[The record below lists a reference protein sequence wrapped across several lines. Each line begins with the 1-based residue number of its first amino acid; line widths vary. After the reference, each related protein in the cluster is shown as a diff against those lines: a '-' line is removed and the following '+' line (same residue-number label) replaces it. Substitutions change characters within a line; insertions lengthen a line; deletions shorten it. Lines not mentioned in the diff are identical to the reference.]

1 MFVIC
6 YLVAGHRCAAHAI
19 TGLLLFSTASQM
31 VTATTPPLPPVFVCI
46 SLQYP
51 TVAVK
56 ALFRV
61 GNFDFESKK
70 VHEFDN
76 HYSVFN
82 EVLSGI

>member
-1 MFVIC
+1 
-6 YLVAGHRCAAHAI
+6 
-19 TGLLLFSTASQM
+19 M

-46 SLQYP
+46 FLQYP

-61 GNFDFESKK
+61 GNFDFESRKIR
-70 VHEFDN
+70 EFGN
-76 HYSVFN
+76 RYSVFN